1 MKELKTMDENKCLII
16 VRNEDKT
23 LEIENVKK
31 DQEKV
36 HIKYKNSDILYGYS
50 LKDVFIYDRPIK
62 IDATGKRIYHR
73 KELLQQVLQLI
84 QFEKYIKVI
93 FNREK
98 SNLYDSKDISI
109 ENNALESENVQNT
122 LNYWRSIAKHTHIDG
137 EDKTSEPFLSKMY
150 ASLQFISHDSVL
162 GKYMQAHPVEEHI
175 LEKEYT
181 IFPFRFN
188 PSQKKAL
195 NHALKHNISIIEG
208 PPGTGKT
215 QTILNILA
223 NLTLMQGKKV
233 AVVSGNNAAVKNV
246 YDKMQQYGYSF
257 LVANLGNR
265 ENQAHF
271 FKELPVYDVSLWKST
286 IDENIL
292 LEQIHQS
299 NQQIE
304 QLMEYNNNRAKLEQT
319 LSAYILEQ
327 EHFERYYEQQ
337 NINDIQKLSFFRETP
352 ERIISFIADY
362 AIATNLGKENGWLNK
377 AKLVFKYGFINF
389 KTLQLQQVDAV
400 IELQRKY
407 YELKIE
413 SLQKEKNIIEEKLR
427 EAKFEDLLEEHH
439 IRSNVLFKHKI
450 YEKYGRREA
459 CGLDVK
465 TYKKTSKS
473 YKEFLDHFPIVL
485 STTHSL
491 RNSMPPGFLFD
502 YVIMDES
509 SQVDLVTGALALS
522 CCKNVIVVGDT
533 KQLPQVVN
541 EKIKENIEQLS
552 IPMIPAH
559 YNYFDHNVLSSILS
573 IYGDSVPKVMLKEHY
588 RCHPQIIGFCNQ
600 KYYNDE
606 LITFTKASQQNS
618 SLILYRT
625 SEGNHMREVTI
636 AASKGK
642 FNQREL
648 DVIKHEV
655 LNHKDLD
662 SYELKDIGFATPYRK
677 QVEKAVTLWNEDIE
691 SDTIH
696 KYQGREKPV
705 MILSTVLD
713 KTRQGKIGMK
723 FVDDARKI
731 NVAVSRAQEKFVLV
745 TDHSGFNKAGKEVS
759 DLIRYMEYNTM
770 DDLIIYSEIVSI
782 FDLLY
787 KEYSEKLSSL
797 QNRLFS
803 NSKYKSENI
812 METVL
817 NNILEQE
824 EYQHLYYGRQVFLKN
839 IFNSKNNYEEKLNDE
854 EVKYIKNS
862 SSVDFMIYFK
872 LNRQPVMAIEVDG
885 FKYHEDNEQ
894 QMIRDQK
901 KNSIFAKYEL
911 PLLRCMTMESKEE
924 SRIKKALNSILNVDI
939 QNH

>member
-1 MKELKTMDENKCLII
+1 MDENKCLII

-23 LEIENVKK
+23 LEIDDFKQ

-36 HIKYKNSDILYGYS
+36 HIKYKNSNVLYGYS
-50 LKDVFIYDRPIK
+50 LKDVFIYDQPIK
-62 IDATGKRIYHR
+62 IDAVGKRIYHR

-93 FNREK
+93 FNRNK
-98 SNLYDSKDISI
+98 SNLYDSADISI
-109 ENNALESENVQNT
+109 ENNALESANVQDT
-122 LNYWRSIAKHTHIDG
+122 LNYWKSIAKHTHIDG
-137 EDKTSEPFLSKMY
+137 EDKTSEPFLSRMY
-150 ASLQFISHDSVL
+150 AGLQFISHNSVL

-175 LEKEYT
+175 LEKEDT

-195 NHALKHNISIIEG
+195 NHALKYNISIIEG

-265 ENQAHF
+265 ENQTHF
-271 FKELPVYDVSLWKST
+271 FEELPVYDVSSWQST
-286 IDENIL
+286 IDENTL

-304 QLMEYNNNRAKLEQT
+304 QLMEYNNNKAKLEQT
-319 LSAYILEQ
+319 LSAYLLEQ

-337 NINDIQKLSFFRETP
+337 NINDLQKLSFFRETP

-362 AIATNLGKENGWLNK
+362 AIATHHGKENGWLNK

-400 IELQRKY
+400 IEFQRKY

-413 SLQKEKNIIEEKLR
+413 SLQKEKKAIEEKLK
-427 EAKFEDLLEEHH
+427 EAKFEELLEEHH
-439 IRSNVLFKHKI
+439 LRSNLLFKHKI
-450 YEKYGRREA
+450 YEKYASREA

-465 TYKKTSKS
+465 TYKKTSGN
-473 YKEFLDHFPIVL
+473 YKEFLEHFPIIL

-522 CCKNVIVVGDT
+522 CCENVIIVGDT

-541 EKIKENIEQLS
+541 LDIKDQIENVEVAAS
-552 IPMIPAH
+552 
-559 YNYFDHNVLSSILS
+559 YDYFDHNVLSSMLS
-573 IYGDSVPKVMLKEHY
+573 IYGDSLPKVMLKEHY

-606 LITFTKASQQNS
+606 LITFTKASQRNA

-655 LNHKDLD
+655 LNHKELKD
-662 SYELKDIGFATPYRK
+662 YELKDVGFATPYRK
-677 QVEKAVTLWNEDIE
+677 QVEKAANSLSEDLE

-713 KTRQGKIGMK
+713 QTRQGKIGMK
-723 FVDDARKI
+723 FVDDPRKI

-745 TDHSGFNKAGKEVS
+745 TDHSFFNKKGKEVS
-759 DLIRYMEYNTM
+759 DLIRYMEYTTM
-770 DDLIIYSEIVSI
+770 DDLIIDSEIVSV

-787 KEYSEKLSSL
+787 KEYSQKLSSL
-797 QNRLFS
+797 QKRLFS

-812 METVL
+812 METLL
-817 NNILEQE
+817 NNILQQE
-824 EYQHLYYGRQVFLKN
+824 EYQHLYYSRQVFLKN
-839 IFNSKNNYEEKLNDE
+839 VFNHRDKLDDAE
-854 EVKYIKNS
+854 LKYIKHNA
-862 SSVDFMIYFK
+862 SVDFMIYYK
-872 LNRQPVMAIEVDG
+872 LNKQPVMAIEVDG

-901 KNSIFAKYEL
+901 KNSIFEKYEL

-924 SRIKKALNSILNVDI
+924 ARIKQALNSILDVDTVDD
-939 QNH
+939 